1 MKPAPLLLL
10 LSVLAAPALAEGLL
24 NRAVGFGRE
33 LLDETRKLAPGVQY
47 DKRHETPA
55 PATRPDDGRDAPA
68 LEPASTPGAA
78 VLTPPSQPAPATPQ
92 SNQGWFVE
100 EDHLK

>member
-47 DKRHETPA
+47 DKRHEAPA
-55 PATRPDDGRDAPA
+55 PVTRPDDGRDAPA